1 MKKIK
6 ILVVA
11 LGYPTKENP
20 FEGSFFKEQVDYLS
34 TKYDCS
40 VLVYNERMKGFFIPP
55 SISYSEQEYTKGIK
69 QYYPLVY
76 ITAYRR
82 CLEYLGSLYK
92 KKNSNED
99 AVGIYR
105 ADSYIRYRKKEIRK
119 ILNHLNLS
127 FDIVYCISAQGAVF
141 QASLISEFS
150 KKPLVVSEHR
160 PFPHPGWSTIDVE
173 KEAIESADCFFAIG
187 KDKIR
192 QIMLQNIRPQR
203 IAYIGNLIDEDV
215 FIINPIN
222 HEYTTLLIV
231 GACSYFKNYDMF
243 IESINILTSITDRYF
258 KVIVA
263 GYGANKGYAKNETFL
278 EKKIKESNFSDR
290 VELIKEIPR
299 DLMCD
304 LYNRAD
310 ALVITSI
317 QEGQPMVALEAACCG
332 LPIFSTRCGGVED
345 YVTDDIGRI
354 VDITDSEGMAN
365 NLSEFIEGRIL
376 FNKENI
382 RKTVVKLFGKEA
394 FMNKIGYEF
403 ERLMKK
409 NRTN

>member
-1 MKKIK
+1 MKRKK

-20 FEGSFFKEQVDYLS
+20 FEGSFFKEQVDLLS
-34 TKYDCS
+34 TRYECS
-40 VLVYNERMKGFFIPP
+40 VLVYKECTNGIL
-55 SISYSEQEYTKGIK
+55 ISPKICYNEQEYTRGVK
-69 QYYPLVY
+69 QYYPTVF
-76 ITAYRR
+76 ITAFRR
-82 CLEYLGSLYK
+82 GLEYIGSMYK
-92 KKNSNED
+92 KKTCNEN

-105 ADSYIRYRKKEIRK
+105 ADSYIKYRKKQIRK
-119 ILNHLNLS
+119 IITHLNLS
-127 FDIVYCISAQGAVF
+127 FDIVYCISAQGSVF
-141 QASLISEFS
+141 QASIIAESR

-160 PFPHPGWSTIDVE
+160 PYPHPGWSTIDVE
-173 KEAIESADCFFAIG
+173 KEAIENADCFFAIG

-192 QIMLQNIRPQR
+192 QIMLQDIKPKR
-203 IAYIGNLIDEDV
+203 IAYIGNMVDEDV
-215 FIINPIN
+215 FSINPIE
-222 HEYTTLLIV
+222 HDYPTLVIV
-231 GACSYFKNYDMF
+231 GAYSYFKNYEMF
-243 IESINILTSITDRYF
+243 IESINILANITDKYF

-263 GYGANKGYAKNETFL
+263 GYGANKGYAKNETLL
-278 EKKIKESNFSDR
+278 EKKIKESHFSDR

-299 DLMCD
+299 DLMCK

-345 YVTDDIGRI
+345 YVTNDIGRI

-365 NLSEFIEGRIL
+365 NLSDFIEGRII
-376 FNKENI
+376 FDKENI
-382 RKTVVKLFGKEA
+382 RKTVVDLFGKEA

-403 ERLMKK
+403 ERLM
-409 NRTN
+409 N

>member
-1 MKKIK
+1 MKRKK

-20 FEGSFFKEQVDYLS
+20 FEGSFFKEQVDLLS
-34 TKYDCS
+34 TRYECS
-40 VLVYNERMKGFFIPP
+40 VLVYKECTNGIL
-55 SISYSEQEYTKGIK
+55 ISPKICYNEQEYTRGVK
-69 QYYPLVY
+69 QYYPTVF

-82 CLEYLGSLYK
+82 GIEYIGSMYK
-92 KKNSNED
+92 KKTCNEN

-105 ADSYIRYRKKEIRK
+105 ADSYIKYRKKQIRK
-119 ILNHLNLS
+119 IITHLNLS
-127 FDIVYCISAQGAVF
+127 FDIVYCISAQGSVF
-141 QASLISEFS
+141 QASIIAESR

-160 PFPHPGWSTIDVE
+160 PYPHPGWSTIDVE
-173 KEAIESADCFFAIG
+173 KEAIENADCFFAIG

-192 QIMLQNIRPQR
+192 QIMLQDIKPKR
-203 IAYIGNLIDEDV
+203 IAYIGNMVDEDV
-215 FIINPIN
+215 FSINPIE
-222 HEYTTLLIV
+222 HDYPTLVIV
-231 GACSYFKNYDMF
+231 GAYSYFKNYEMF
-243 IESINILTSITDRYF
+243 IESINILANITDKYF

-263 GYGANKGYAKNETFL
+263 GYGANKGYAKNETLL
-278 EKKIKESNFSDR
+278 EKKIKESHFSDR

-299 DLMCD
+299 DLMCK

-354 VDITDSEGMAN
+354 VDITDSDRMAN
-365 NLSEFIEGRIL
+365 DLCDFIEGRIL
-376 FNKENI
+376 FNRDTI
-382 RKTVVKLFGKEA
+382 RNRIISLFGKEV
-394 FMNKIGYEF
+394 FLNKIGYEF
-403 ERLMKK
+403 ERLM
-409 NRTN
+409 N

>member
-1 MKKIK
+1 MKRKK

-20 FEGSFFKEQVDYLS
+20 FEGSFFKEQVDLLS
-34 TKYDCS
+34 TRYECS
-40 VLVYNERMKGFFIPP
+40 VLVYKECTNGIL
-55 SISYSEQEYTKGIK
+55 ISPKICYNEQEYTRGVK
-69 QYYPLVY
+69 QYYPTVF
-76 ITAYRR
+76 ITAFRR
-82 CLEYLGSLYK
+82 GLEYIGSMYK
-92 KKNSNED
+92 KKTCNEN

-105 ADSYIRYRKKEIRK
+105 ADSYIKFRKKQIRK
-119 ILNHLNLS
+119 IITHLNLS
-127 FDIVYCISAQGAVF
+127 FDIVYCISAQGSVF
-141 QASLISEFS
+141 QASIIAESR

-160 PFPHPGWSTIDVE
+160 PYPHPGWSTIDVE
-173 KEAIESADCFFAIG
+173 KEAIENADCFFAIG

-192 QIMLQNIRPQR
+192 QIMLQDIKPKR
-203 IAYIGNLIDEDV
+203 IAYIGNMVDEDV
-215 FIINPIN
+215 FSINPIE
-222 HEYTTLLIV
+222 HDYPTLVIV
-231 GACSYFKNYDMF
+231 GAYSYFKNYEMF
-243 IESINILTSITDRYF
+243 IESINILANITDKYF

-263 GYGANKGYAKNETFL
+263 GYGANKGYAKNETLL
-278 EKKIKESNFSDR
+278 EKKIKESHFSDR

-299 DLMCD
+299 DLMCK

-345 YVTDDIGRI
+345 YVTNDIGRI

-365 NLSEFIEGRIL
+365 NLSDFIEGRII
-376 FNKENI
+376 FDKENI
-382 RKTVVKLFGKEA
+382 RKTVVDLFGKEA

-403 ERLMKK
+403 ERLM
-409 NRTN
+409 N

>member
-20 FEGSFFKEQVDYLS
+20 FAGSFFKEQVDFLS
-34 TKYDCS
+34 TRYDCS
-40 VLVYNERMKGFFIPP
+40 VLVYNERTKGLLVPP
-55 SISYSEQEYTKGIK
+55 RISYSEQEYTKGII

-76 ITAYRR
+76 VTAYRR
-82 CLEYLGSLYK
+82 CLEFIGSLYK
-92 KKNSNED
+92 KKNKNEES
-99 AVGIYR
+99 VGIYR
-105 ADSYIRYRKKEIRK
+105 ADSYIKYRKKQIRK
-119 ILNHLNLS
+119 IITHLNLS
-127 FDIVYCISAQGAVF
+127 FDIVYCISAQGSVF
-141 QASLISEFS
+141 QASIIAESR

-160 PFPHPGWSTIDVE
+160 PYPHPGWSTIDVE
-173 KEAIESADCFFAIG
+173 KKAIESADCFFAIG

-192 QIMLQNIRPQR
+192 QIMLQDIKPKR
-203 IAYIGNLIDEDV
+203 IAYIGNMVDEEAFFID
-215 FIINPIN
+215 PIE
-222 HEYTTLLIV
+222 HDYPTLLIV
-231 GACSYFKNYDMF
+231 GAYSYFKNYDMF
-243 IESINILTSITDRYF
+243 IDTINKLTQLTNRYF
-258 KVIVA
+258 KVLVA
-263 GYGANKGYAKNETFL
+263 GYGANKGYAKNEELL
-278 EKKIKESNFSDR
+278 EQKIRESNFSDR
-290 VELIKEIPR
+290 IELIKVIPR
-299 DLMCD
+299 DSMCK

-345 YVTDDIGRI
+345 YVTNDIGRI

-365 NLSEFIEGRIL
+365 NLSDFIEGRII

-382 RKTVVKLFGKEA
+382 RKTVVNLFGKEA

-403 ERLMKK
+403 ERLMK
-409 NRTN
+409 